1 MANTWH
7 AEDFNLE
14 FRWLICMKAMS
25 RRSGVLF
32 PLVLIILG
40 SPYLALSQCI
50 NQITLVPLRTMK
62 AASRARDFSRFSYS
76 LSASD
81 SLLIR
86 SHENSGTSIGPYDTG
101 FVITHNAKP
110 IRDVTLRGLSELR
123 NEETWYSESFTTLAV
138 TRACRGADPIYF
150 ITMQY
155 MGDRTSPALIFTI
168 IPSQQGYKVST
179 VPLIS
184 GGVLDVSV
192 SNPLHL
198 RTWDN
203 LHEGMC
209 EACGTAYEIT
219 EFEIRNGKP
228 IRTRQYRTRHQYTSS
243 QFDDLRRIR
252 FVP

>member
-1 MANTWH
+1 
-7 AEDFNLE
+7 
-14 FRWLICMKAMS
+14 
-25 RRSGVLF
+25 
-32 PLVLIILG
+32 
-40 SPYLALSQCI
+40 
-50 NQITLVPLRTMK
+50 MK

-81 SLLIR
+81 SLHIR

-198 RTWDN
+198 RTWTTCTKACVKRVGQLMKLRSLKFETASPSGLDN
-203 LHEGMC
+203 IER
-209 EACGTAYEIT
+209 GTNTLQVSSMISVASDS
-219 EFEIRNGKP
+219 FRDQV
-228 IRTRQYRTRHQYTSS
+228 RARQPQVFRLRFASLNMTSLWWCS
-243 QFDDLRRIR
+243 DRSNRGCFDSASLRST
-252 FVP
+252 